1 MSIPELIGASLTS
14 LLFIWLINKYIFK
27 KWLKLSKS
35 LLKTWFTW
43 LIISTFI
50 GTLGRGNDGFNIM
63 NRIMASD
70 VDAIAVLI
78 NSFLISLIASSIA
91 AGILIYANYD
101 K

>member
-50 GTLGRGNDGFNIM
+50 GMYTMKKFGRKANI
-63 NRIMASD
+63 
-70 VDAIAVLI
+70 VYGAILQ
-78 NSFLISLIASSIA
+78 
-91 AGILIYANYD
+91 YAHITSNT
-101 K
+101 KNKKTHAKALKELTEN